1 MSKDVLCLELTYQ
14 VGGDAKC
21 YITLTEVKHTVTIA
35 SSNHSPGFIPNGTE
49 NTGPHIDLSTNV

>member
-35 SSNHSPGFIPNGTE
+35 SSDQLPNGIE